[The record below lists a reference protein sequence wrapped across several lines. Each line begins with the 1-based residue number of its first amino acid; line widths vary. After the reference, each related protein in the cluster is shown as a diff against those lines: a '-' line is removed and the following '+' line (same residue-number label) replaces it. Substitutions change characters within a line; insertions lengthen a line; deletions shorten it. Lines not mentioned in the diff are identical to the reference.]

1 MSKVIPVRD
10 AVGLVRDGSTVVIG
24 GSGAGH
30 ALPQRFID
38 ELAAVYAEE
47 GRPRDLTTVRV
58 VGIGDFADRGFSQL
72 GLPGLM
78 RRTIGSNI
86 GNEPRLGA
94 LVEAN
99 ELESYSFPQG
109 VLSQLMRE
117 IAAGRPGLVTQVG
130 LGTYVDPRQTGGK
143 QNARTTEDLVEVV
156 TLRGR
161 EWLLFHAFPIDVAVI
176 RGTTADEDGNLTME
190 GEAVQGEMLAMA
202 MAARN
207 SGGIVIAQVRQ
218 LAPRGSLR
226 MRDVKVP
233 AALIDHV
240 FVDPDQWQTYITQ
253 DSPYYAGA
261 LRRPVTDEPPLP
273 LDVRKIIARRS
284 LLEFPPGAICN
295 LGFGISQL
303 IGRVAWEEGITDQ
316 LVLTVEQGIFG
327 GVPVAGNEGGAG
339 FNYQAMIDQ
348 PYMFDFYDGG
358 GLDIASLS
366 FAEVDAE
373 GNVNVHAFEG
383 RVRGPGGFPNISAKT
398 GRINFVG
405 TLTAQGLEIDI
416 DDGVR
421 IASEGSLGKFVPAV
435 QGDLVQ
441 RPARARARPAGPLHH
456 RAGGVRAGRRRP
468 RADRGRAGHR
478 RRARRARADG
488 LPSAGGRRPAR
499 DGPPAVRDRADG
511 PRRRLRGH
519 GMSGLIELELGTVA
533 HLDAPEPAAQPGH
546 ARAARG
552 AVRGARHA
560 RRGGPGRRARG
571 RRDRG
576 AASGRSRAGSH
587 VGEFEAQRGEAGR
600 ARHELESGVAD
611 RLARLPM
618 PTIAAIEGNALGG
631 GLELALC
638 CDIRIAS
645 DRAKLGLPEVRL
657 AVTPGAGGTQR
668 LPRVVGAA
676 RAKELI
682 LTGRVLSAEEA
693 ERIGLVSRVVPA
705 GEALAAADAI
715 AAEIAARGPVAVREA
730 KRLIDLATDTDLG
743 DRARRRARR
752 LGPGVRQR
760 RHARGRGRVL
770 RQARSGV
777 PRPVRPPQRGHLP
790 HE

>member
-1 MSKVIPVRD
+1 VNGVHKVISVRD
-10 AVGLVRDGSTVVIG
+10 AVGLVGDGKTLVIG

-30 ALPQRFID
+30 AVPQRFID
-38 ELAAVYAEE
+38 ELAAVFEAE

-58 VGIGDFADRGFSQL
+58 VGIGDFAERGFSQL
-72 GLPGLM
+72 GLRGLM

-94 LVEAN
+94 LVASN
-99 ELESYSFPQG
+99 EIESYSFPQG

-143 QNARTTEDLVEVV
+143 QNACTSEDLVEVV

-161 EWLLFHAFPIDVAVI
+161 EWLLYHAFPIDVAVI
-176 RGTTADEDGNLTME
+176 RATTADEDGNLTME

-218 LAPRGSLR
+218 LEPRGSLA

-233 AALIDHV
+233 AALVDHV

-253 DSPYYAGA
+253 DSPYYSGR
-261 LRRPVTDEPPLP
+261 LRKPVTDEPALP

-284 LLEFPPGAICN
+284 LLEFPRGAICN

-383 RVRGPGGFPNISAKT
+383 RVRGPGGFPNISART

-405 TLTAQGLEIDI
+405 TLTAQGLELDI
-416 DDGVR
+416 SGDGVR
-421 IASEGSLGKFVPAV
+421 VVREGSLEKFVPK
-435 QGDLVQ
+435 
-441 RPARARARPAGPLHH
+441 
-456 RAGGVRAGRRRP
+456 VRE
-468 RADRGRAGHR
+468 
-478 RRARRARADG
+478 
-488 LPSAGGRRPAR
+488 LSF
-499 DGPPAVRDRADG
+499 
-511 PRRRLRGH
+511 
-519 GMSGLIELELGTVA
+519 SG
-533 HLDAPEPAAQPGH
+533 
-546 ARAARG
+546 
-552 AVRGARHA
+552 
-560 RRGGPGRRARG
+560 
-571 RRDRG
+571 
-576 AASGRSRAGSH
+576 
-587 VGEFEAQRGEAGR
+587 
-600 ARHELESGVAD
+600 
-611 RLARLPM
+611 RLARERGQQVRYV
-618 PTIAAIEGNALGG
+618 T
-631 GLELALC
+631 
-638 CDIRIAS
+638 
-645 DRAKLGLPEVRL
+645 DRAVFALAEDGLVLTEVAPGIDVERDVLGQMGFR
-657 AVTPGAGGTQR
+657 
-668 LPRVVGAA
+668 PRVADD
-676 RAKELI
+676 LQ
-682 LTGRVLSAEEA
+682 SMDP
-693 ERIGLVSRVVPA
+693 RIYAQGPM
-705 GEALAAADAI
+705 GLAADF
-715 AAEIAARGPVAVREA
+715 EA
-730 KRLIDLATDTDLG
+730 TR
-743 DRARRRARR
+743 
-752 LGPGVRQR
+752 
-760 RHARGRGRVL
+760 
-770 RQARSGV
+770 
-777 PRPVRPPQRGHLP
+777 
-790 HE
+790 